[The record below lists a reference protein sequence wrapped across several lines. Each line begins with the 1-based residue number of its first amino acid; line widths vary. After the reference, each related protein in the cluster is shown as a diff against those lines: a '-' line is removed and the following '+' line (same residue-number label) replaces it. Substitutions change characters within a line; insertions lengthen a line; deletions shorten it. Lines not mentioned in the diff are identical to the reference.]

1 MAKISK
7 ECAMKIKLDKVASYS
22 ILLVAVFF
30 SMFPIFWTISTSIK
44 ARVDTFTL
52 PPKFFNFS
60 PTWKNYQLLFEL
72 DGFWRIYANTIFI
85 TLATTALCLI
95 IGSLA
100 AYSLART
107 EKFRGR
113 SALEILMIVVRA
125 LPGIVIILPL
135 YNLSTYFGL
144 YDRAWALILI
154 YTGFNIPFAIW
165 LMTNFFDQVPT
176 EIEDAARVD
185 GASNK
190 QLFTKV
196 LIPLVTPGLVA
207 TGVFVALLSWN
218 EFLIPVIMAGESSK
232 TMPILVSSFISNRT
246 LDWGPM
252 AAAAT
257 VALLPIIIFT
267 IAIQKWLVVGLSGGA
282 VKE

>member
-22 ILLVAVFF
+22 ILLIAVFF

-52 PPKFFNFS
+52 PPKFFNFT

-113 SALEILMIVVRA
+113 GALEILMIIVRA

-185 GASNK
+185 GASNM

>member
-1 MAKISK
+1 
-7 ECAMKIKLDKVASYS
+7 MKLKPGKLLSYG
-22 ILLVAVFF
+22 ILLIAVFI
-30 SMFPIFWTISTSIK
+30 SLFPIFWTISTSIK
-44 ARVDTFTL
+44 TRVDTFTL

-60 PTWKNYQLLFEL
+60 PTLKNYQSLLQY
-72 DGFWRIYANTIFI
+72 DGFWRIYFNTILI
-85 TLATTALCLI
+85 TFCTTVLCLL

-100 AYSLART
+100 AYALART
-107 EKFRGR
+107 PRFRGR
-113 SALEILMIVVRA
+113 NSLEILMIVVRA

-135 YNLSTYFGL
+135 YNLSTYLGL
-144 YDRAWALILI
+144 YDKVWALILI

-165 LMTNFFDQVPT
+165 LMTNFFDQVPI

-185 GASNK
+185 GANNL
-190 QLFTKV
+190 QLFGRV
-196 LIPLVTPGLVA
+196 LLPLVAPGLVA

-218 EFLIPVIMAGESSK
+218 EFLIPIIMAGEDSK
-232 TMPILVSSFISNRT
+232 TLPILVSSFISNRT

-257 VALLPIIIFT
+257 FALIPIIIFT
-267 IAIQKWLVVGLSGGA
+267 VAIQKWLVVGLSGGA